1 VTTPSS
7 WKGLSR
13 ASVADLK
20 RLQNETLVRYVR
32 EELYPFSRHYQR
44 VFDQAGVDPRRFRG
58 VEDLARLPLTT
69 KQDLLRA
76 QTTPESRY
84 DFVLRP
90 NPSLIKAHWPFARKL
105 ALVVGGAGARE
116 TLRYRY
122 TPNFLTFTTGRSS
135 EPVGFAYTPHDL
147 DVLSEGIA
155 RMFDVVNVV
164 TPDERIVNLFPFA
177 PHLAF
182 WAVTL
187 GGFKT
192 GRLVVPS
199 GGGKVMGTDGSLRL
213 FERLSP
219 TAIVGTPGFTYHL
232 LRRGNELGTSFQ
244 NIRTVVL
251 GAEKTP
257 AGLKEKMLECL
268 RAGGAG
274 EVKIV
279 GTYGFTEAR
288 MAWAECPTKDNHS
301 SGYHLYPDLGV
312 FEVIDPKTGQVV
324 PDGETGEIVF
334 TTISGHGTCVLRYRT
349 GDVCVGGI
357 QWGVCPHCGRTLP
370 RIASE
375 LRRAS
380 EQHALNLTKIKGT
393 LVDMSQ
399 MGSTLMEMHDVEEWQ
414 VVLSKR
420 NDDPFEVD
428 QVEVLVAPR
437 KGVDTDK
444 LVREIES
451 KLLSATEV
459 APNKVTLL
467 PLDEL
472 LKTLGM
478 ETAMKEQ
485 RYVDRRPK

>member
-1 VTTPSS
+1 MARPSS
-7 WKGLSR
+7 WSALSQT
-13 ASVADLK
+13 SVSELRRVQDE
-20 RLQNETLVRYVR
+20 QFVRYVR
-32 EELYPFSRHYQR
+32 EELYPFSRHYRR
-44 VFDQAGVDPRRFRG
+44 VFDEARLDPREVRG
-58 VEDLARLPLTT
+58 VADLARLPFTT

-76 QTTPESRY
+76 QTTPENRY
-84 DFVLRP
+84 DFVLQ
-90 NPSLIKAHWPFARKL
+90 PSPELIKRHWPFARKL
-105 ALVVGGAGARE
+105 ALVMGGAGARE
-116 TLRYRY
+116 TLHYRY

-155 RMFDVVNVV
+155 RMFDIVNVV
-164 TPDERIVNLFPFA
+164 TPQERIVNLFPFA

-213 FERLSP
+213 FDRLNP

-244 NIRTVVL
+244 NVRTVVL

-257 AGLKEKMLECL
+257 PGLKEKMLECL
-268 RAGGAG
+268 RAGGAKD
-274 EVKIV
+274 VKIV

-288 MAWAECPTKDNHS
+288 MAWAECPTADNSS

-312 FEVIDPKTGQVV
+312 FEVVDPATGEVM

-357 QWGVCPHCGRTLP
+357 QWSVCPHCGRTLP

-380 EQHALNLTKIKGT
+380 EKHALSLTKIKGT
-393 LVDMSQ
+393 LVDLSQ
-399 MGSTLMEMHDVEEWQ
+399 MGSTLMEMREVEEWQ
-414 VVLSKR
+414 VVISKR

-428 QVEVLVAPR
+428 QLEVRVAPR
-437 KGVDTDK
+437 KGVDVDK
-444 LVREIES
+444 LSRDIHTR
-451 KLLSATEV
+451 LLNATEV
-459 APNKVTLL
+459 APNKISVHA
-467 PLDEL
+467 LDEML
-472 LKTLGM
+472 ALLGM

-485 RYVDRRPK
+485 RYLDRRPK